1 MNEVF
6 TEIINDMGKNIINPV
21 YQVLSRR
28 VKFVYRGA
36 ILSVLLLGCSSEQ
49 KPSNNQYA
57 QRLSIEKLK
66 EWQDLKYGMFIHF
79 GMSTYLGEELPDGN
93 APVDAYAP
101 TDLDVAQWVRVAKDA
116 GMNYAV
122 LTAKHV
128 AGHCL
133 WPSEY
138 TEYDISNNKENTDVV
153 GEFVKECRKQGIL
166 PGLYYCSWDN
176 HHRFFSLMPDKSE
189 NYAKALITP
198 KESDLNLSPPPYTT
212 SLYQNFMTAQIDE
225 LLEKYSP
232 LVEFWIDIP
241 IILGNGYREFLYE
254 HITEKYPNMVVVMNH
269 GKKQVDNELVF
280 MEDKAW
286 PTDVLTLE
294 RYYSEKH
301 YNPVWTIKGEEI
313 YFPAE
318 TCLPIGNEWFWEDD
332 DEVKAM
338 DDLVKI
344 VESNL
349 ENKVNLLLNVPP
361 DKTGKIPEKWIKPLM
376 ELKGKIKNKL

>member
-1 MNEVF
+1 MKKENHKKVVR
-6 TEIINDMGKNIINPV
+6 I
-21 YQVLSRR
+21 SRR
-28 VKFVYRGA
+28 LFNYFLVGMFVIA
-36 ILSVLLLGCSSEQ
+36 VIVGCTPKQDHS
-49 KPSNNQYA
+49 KVQYA
-57 QRLSIEKLK
+57 QRLSVEKLK
-66 EWQDLKYGMFIHF
+66 EWQNLKYGMFIHF

-93 APVDAYAP
+93 ASLDTYAP
-101 TDLDVAQWVRVAKDA
+101 TELDVAQWVRVAKDA
-116 GMNYAV
+116 GMKYAV

-133 WPSEY
+133 WPSAY
-138 TEYDISNNKENTDVV
+138 TGFDVSNSPDTTDVV

-198 KESDLNLSPPPYTT
+198 KERDLDLSPPPYTT

-225 LLEKYSP
+225 LLERYSP

-254 HITEKYPNMVVVMNH
+254 HITEKYPDMLVIMNH

-280 MEDKAW
+280 LEDKAW

-294 RYYSEKH
+294 RFYSKKT
-301 YNPVWTIKGEEI
+301 YNPVWTIKGKEI

-344 VESNL
+344 FEGSL
-349 ENKVNLLLNVPP
+349 ENKVNFLLNVPP
-361 DKTGKIPEKWIKPLM
+361 DRTGKIPEKWINPLL
-376 ELKGKIKNKL
+376 ELKERMKGKL

>member
-1 MNEVF
+1 MKKE
-6 TEIINDMGKNIINPV
+6 NPKKV
-21 YQVLSRR
+21 VRILRR
-28 VKFVYRGA
+28 LLNYILVGMFVIAA
-36 ILSVLLLGCSSEQ
+36 IVGCTPKKEHS
-49 KPSNNQYA
+49 KVQYA
-57 QRLSIEKLK
+57 QRLSVEKLK

-93 APVDAYAP
+93 ASIDTYAP
-101 TDLDVAQWVRVAKDA
+101 SELDVAQWVRVAKDA
-116 GMNYAV
+116 GMKYAV

-133 WPSEY
+133 WPSAY
-138 TEYDISNNKENTDVV
+138 TGFDVSNSPDTTDVV
-153 GEFVKECRKQGIL
+153 GEFVKECRKRGIL

-198 KESDLNLSPPPYTT
+198 KERDLDLSPPPYTT

-225 LLEKYSP
+225 LLERYSP

-254 HITEKYPNMVVVMNH
+254 HITEKYPDMLVIMNH

-280 MEDKAW
+280 LEDKAW

-294 RYYSEKH
+294 RFYSKKT
-301 YNPVWTIKGEEI
+301 YNPVWTIKGKEI

-332 DEVKAM
+332 DEVIAM

-344 VESNL
+344 FEGSL

-361 DKTGKIPEKWIKPLM
+361 DKTGKIPEKWINPLL
-376 ELKGKIKNKL
+376 ELKETMKGKLK

>member
-1 MNEVF
+1 MKKKNRKIVF
-6 TEIINDMGKNIINPV
+6 R
-21 YQVLSRR
+21 LSR
-28 VKFVYRGA
+28 
-36 ILSVLLLGCSSEQ
+36 LLMNCVLVGIFMITTILGCTPKQEHSDV
-49 KPSNNQYA
+49 QYA
-57 QRLSIEKLK
+57 QRLSEEQLH
-66 EWQDLKYGMFIHF
+66 EWQNLKYGMFIHF

-138 TEYDISNNKENTDVV
+138 TGYDVSNSKDTTDVV
-153 GEFVKECRKQGIL
+153 GEFVKECRKQGIQ

-198 KESDLNLSPPPYTT
+198 KEKDLELPPPPYTT

-225 LLEKYSP
+225 LLERYSP

-241 IILGNGYREFLYE
+241 IILGNGYRKFIYN
-254 HITEKYPNMVVVMNH
+254 HITQKYPDMLVIMNH
-269 GKKQVDNELVF
+269 GLVKKDNDIVF
-280 MEDKAW
+280 LEDKAW
-286 PTDVLTLE
+286 PTDVFTLE
-294 RYYSEKH
+294 KFYSGKP
-301 YNPVWTIKGEEI
+301 YNPIRTIKGKEI

-332 DEVKAM
+332 DEVKPM
-338 DDLVKI
+338 NDLVEI
-344 VESNL
+344 FESSL
-349 ENKVNLLLNVPP
+349 ENRINILLNVPP
-361 DKTGKIPEKWIKPLM
+361 DRTGKIPEKWIEPLM
-376 ELKGKIKNKL
+376 ELKERIKGKL